1 MHGVDYQY
9 LTECPFLAQSR
20 CSLWLIIKGYE
31 LLTVQK
37 SASPRVA
44 LLIGAVIW
52 GLLWYPYRLLEQA
65 EINGPAAAT
74 ITYFIALLL
83 GLALFWRSLR
93 TPHLFR
99 DKPYLLF
106 WIGLLVG
113 CASMAYI
120 LGVIHGVVMRV
131 LLLFYLAPLWTI
143 LFSRLLLQ
151 EKLSLHGYWVLFIS
165 LTGAATMLWQPGSNF
180 PLPSSY
186 GDWMGLVGG
195 VAFALSNVLIRKDQG
210 HSIQLKSLA
219 VWLGV
224 VLVGLSYSLFLSPPS
239 TLTDIYLDSWL
250 LLLGTGLIVFVLS
263 LVVQYG
269 LTHVPA
275 NQAIVI
281 LLFELV
287 VAAVAAYLLTNE
299 TMTLREWMGGTL
311 IISASLFSSR
321 VNRE

>member
-1 MHGVDYQY
+1 MLV
-9 LTECPFLAQSR
+9 T
-20 CSLWLIIKGYE
+20 
-31 LLTVQK
+31 QK
-37 SASPRVA
+37 NTFPRIS

-52 GLLWYPYRLLEQA
+52 GLLWYPYRLLEQVD
-65 EINGPAAAT
+65 INGPNAAT

-83 GLALFWRSLR
+83 GLTVFRRSLR
-93 TPHLFR
+93 ISYLF
-99 DKPYLLF
+99 DDNPYLLF

-113 CASMAYI
+113 CACMAYI
-120 LGVIHGVVMRV
+120 LGVIHGAIMRV

-143 LFSRLLLQ
+143 IFSRLLLQ
-151 EKLSLHGYWVLFIS
+151 EKLSLHGYWVISIS

-186 GDWMGLVGG
+186 GDWMGLAGG
-195 VAFALSNVLIRKDQG
+195 FVFALSNVLIRKDQG

-224 VLVGLSYSLFLSPPS
+224 VVVGLSYSLFLPMPH
-239 TLTDIYLDSWL
+239 TLTEISLASWL
-250 LLLGTGLIVFVLS
+250 LLLGTGLAVFILS
-263 LVVQYG
+263 LVIQYG

-281 LLFELV
+281 LLSELV
-287 VAAVAAYLLTNE
+287 VAAVAAYFLTSE
-299 TMTLREWMGGTL
+299 TMILREWIGGAM

-321 VNRE
+321 MNRK